1 MDAIFEASDFLAQI
15 LARYANIE
23 AYYRDIHIPDTEYF
37 ENAIIGVYIAVLQ
50 YSAEVKASQRA
61 GRTSMDSFPK

>member
-23 AYYRDIHIPDTEYF
+23 AYYCNIQIPDTEYF
-37 ENAIIGVYIAVLQ
+37 ENAIVGVYVAVLQ
-50 YSAEVKASQRA
+50 YSAKVKVSERA
-61 GRTSMDSFPK
+61 GRTSIDNSPD